1 MNLLVVD
8 DPHKRINYLEDL
20 PLEIDVYV
28 DIIVV
33 QRPHEHFFLKNRFI
47 VCTGEHIKGEF
58 LNKQTQRNDLGVES
72 VLNQS
77 IYEL

>member
-1 MNLLVVD
+1 MNLLVLD

-20 PLEIDVYV
+20 PLEVDMFVDV
-28 DIIVV
+28 IVI
-33 QRPHEHFFLKNRFI
+33 QRPHEYFFLKNRFI
-47 VCTGEHIKGEF
+47 LSTAEHIKGEF
-58 LNKQTQRNDLGVES
+58 LNRQTQRNDLGVES